1 MWMETHLICKE
12 SGCGHKMS
20 NKNYAISR
28 HVKKHNLEFNSYI
41 RKYYKLIGDISFKKC
56 SFCNNEALPYFI
68 INHENLTYQ
77 ILYEKG
83 YQCNTLECKKQI
95 SLDILGIEYD
105 KKKYEKIGSRSDYL
119 SILYGI
125 SIEDS
130 KKMKYDENKTD
141 FFNCSLESF
150 SKKYGESEGR
160 IRYNKRIEGI
170 KNKKYKY
177 TNNLIKCNLQG
188 FIEKYGEK
196 IGKIKYKERCSKV
209 AYTNTLDYYINRFGK
224 EEGESR
230 YKHKNS
236 KHKVSKKSKLIGHLL
251 NELTIN
257 YITEEN
263 IGRKSVD
270 YYLPDYN
277 IVIEYY
283 GDYWHCNPK
292 KYESTFLHP
301 QINLTSEEIWLKD
314 KNRLNIIM
322 ENTNSVIVV
331 WEDSNINTILLEK
344 TLYDIKDI
352 KTIIYI

>member
-56 SFCNNEALPYFI
+56 SFCDNEALPSYI
-68 INHENLTYQ
+68 INHENFTYE

-105 KKKYEKIGSRSDYL
+105 KKKYEKIGSRSDNL

-170 KNKKYKY
+170 KNKKYK
-177 TNNLIKCNLQG
+177 
-188 FIEKYGEK
+188 
-196 IGKIKYKERCSKV
+196 
-209 AYTNTLDYYINRFGK
+209 
-224 EEGESR
+224 
-230 YKHKNS
+230 
-236 KHKVSKKSKLIGHLL
+236 
-251 NELTIN
+251 
-257 YITEEN
+257 
-263 IGRKSVD
+263 
-270 YYLPDYN
+270 
-277 IVIEYY
+277 
-283 GDYWHCNPK
+283 
-292 KYESTFLHP
+292 TF
-301 QINLTSEEIWLKD
+301 
-314 KNRLNIIM
+314 
-322 ENTNSVIVV
+322 
-331 WEDSNINTILLEK
+331 
-344 TLYDIKDI
+344 
-352 KTIIYI
+352 